1 MPLKRDLI
9 MQAVMTR
16 MAGIHTA
23 SGYYSNLGSNVFEWR
38 PKVVTE
44 GGGGYVPTEQSE
56 LPALHVRDPLDGLET
71 VEQGGSEEHEL
82 TVELEIAH
90 EGGATGAEMRKQVV
104 DVRKAIGVDPT
115 WGGLA
120 TNTIQSAPA
129 ETVRIQADRTF
140 FRTLIQIKISYPT
153 SAFAEE

>member
-1 MPLKRDLI
+1 MAPKRDLI

-16 MAGIHTA
+16 MAGILDA
-23 SGYYSNLGSNVFEWR
+23 SGYYSDLGTNVFEWR
-38 PKVVTE
+38 PKVVDAS
-44 GGGGYVPTEQSE
+44 GAGYVPTEQAE
-56 LPALHVRDPLDGLET
+56 LPALHVRDPVDLPET
-71 VEQGGSEEHEL
+71 VEQSGSEEHEL

-90 EGGATGAEMRKQVV
+90 EGGATGSMMRKEIA
-104 DVRKAIGVDPT
+104 DVCKAIGVDPT

-120 TNTIQSAPA
+120 TNTIREGPA

-140 FRTLIQIKISYPT
+140 YRTLIQVKISYST